1 MSHFETRESTVII
14 VDDEPSIRDA
24 LEVLVTATG
33 YRCMSFAS
41 GEAFLA
47 RPLPRV
53 PHCLLL
59 DLRLEDG
66 RNGLEIQSELNARGA
81 TLPVLFLSAEDDV
94 ASAVS
99 AMRAGALDF
108 LQKPFDPEL
117 LLDRI
122 SRALQ
127 ASVEGHDRRQTAAHD
142 AALLASLTRREHEV
156 LALLVD
162 GHLNKEIARILGISV
177 RTVETHRRH
186 IMSKLQARTLADL
199 VRVWLHI
206 EFATEWA
213 TQPWQP

>member
-1 MSHFETRESTVII
+1 MRVHANRLAGMHYAVKNIAVTNGCSLRMGTGVHDMSHFETRESTVII

-94 ASAVS
+94 ASRS
-99 AMRAGALDF
+99 EEHTSE
-108 LQKPFDPEL
+108 LQSRFEL
-117 LLDRI
+117 VCRL
-122 SRALQ
+122 
-127 ASVEGHDRRQTAAHD
+127 
-142 AALLASLTRREHEV
+142 
-156 LALLVD
+156 
-162 GHLNKEIARILGISV
+162 
-177 RTVETHRRH
+177 
-186 IMSKLQARTLADL
+186 
-199 VRVWLHI
+199 
-206 EFATEWA
+206 
-213 TQPWQP
+213 